1 MASDATPETEA
12 YAGEVLRAWGPPGTG
27 KTMYLAARVRKTVA
41 EHGPD
46 SLLLASFSTTAAHE
60 IASRFAEDNAAARP
74 LRHMVGTLHS
84 HAYRALGQS
93 NVALDPRILSDWNAS
108 VEPELHITPDTRKSG
123 GGSGIDSGSLSVD
136 PEMARTGDEL
146 LGVLDRLRAG
156 MVDPEDWPP
165 NVRAFAARWGAWKND
180 VEAVDYCMDERTE
193 VFTARGWLFGND
205 VREGDL
211 VRSVSPTTGLAEW
224 QPVVS
229 VYRRRGRSP
238 MIHMVNKVHDSLT
251 TPDHRWLINRRNS
264 HEEWSLDWATT
275 EHLNSTARILR
286 AAMPGDAPADAK
298 YADAFV
304 ELVAWWFTEGS
315 YQSGGGNRGQI
326 SQSHRVNPGYC
337 ARIEAA
343 LRVLCGAPG
352 LRRDGRV
359 IWSMSQSERR
369 GMTFYGIGAEVLNQL
384 DMLAPGKVPSIDF
397 LAGLTLAQLRLF
409 VSTALDADGH
419 VRRQASVFA
428 QNDER
433 RTEAFA
439 VAAILAGFSVT
450 FAAPRPMGTGMSY
463 SVTVSSRRLHAVVP
477 GTTGGFATGMRTP
490 VDYNGLIWCPTVDR
504 HHNFLA
510 RRNGKVYY
518 TGNTDMIYD
527 ALEMARDGVPP
538 PGRPKYIVVDEA
550 QDMTPLEI
558 ALALK
563 WGELAGKLVLGMDDD
578 QAINRWRGGDPAPL
592 LALHGDG
599 VVDHVLDRSY
609 RVPESVRA
617 VAERWV
623 RRLTSRREKVYHS
636 RLDEAGN
643 MVVGKAHH
651 VRETVRSIE
660 LINKI
665 VADVDAGHT
674 VMVIAS
680 CNYMLAPLIEN
691 MRAVGLPFHNPYR
704 PTEQRWNPLGSAVRE
719 GAIATSERVR
729 RFLALAERNW
739 TGADVAAWAE
749 LVKLSDAGMVRGA
762 KTIIARFDHDKEV
775 PFEEIAALFRDDDFG
790 REALRLATEPNVAFL
805 ENALLKA
812 KIELAAYPLQIARH
826 HGAAALDIKPKTV
839 VGTIHSVK
847 GAAAD
852 IVYVCPDVS
861 PAAANRMAHR
871 DGQAEAIR
879 LFYVAMTRA
888 YRELRV
894 LAPATRLYPKDLV
907 PSDLEVIEG

>member
-1 MASDATPETEA
+1 
-12 YAGEVLRAWGPPGTG
+12 
-27 KTMYLAARVRKTVA
+27 
-41 EHGPD
+41 
-46 SLLLASFSTTAAHE
+46 
-60 IASRFAEDNAAARP
+60 
-74 LRHMVGTLHS
+74 
-84 HAYRALGQS
+84 
-93 NVALDPRILSDWNAS
+93 
-108 VEPELHITPDTRKSG
+108 
-123 GGSGIDSGSLSVD
+123 
-136 PEMARTGDEL
+136 
-146 LGVLDRLRAG
+146 
-156 MVDPEDWPP
+156 
-165 NVRAFAARWGAWKND
+165 
-180 VEAVDYCMDERTE
+180 
-193 VFTARGWLFGND
+193 
-205 VREGDL
+205 
-211 VRSVSPTTGLAEW
+211 
-224 QPVVS
+224 
-229 VYRRRGRSP
+229 
-238 MIHMVNKVHDSLT
+238 
-251 TPDHRWLINRRNS
+251 
-264 HEEWSLDWATT
+264 
-275 EHLNSTARILR
+275 
-286 AAMPGDAPADAK
+286 
-298 YADAFV
+298 
-304 ELVAWWFTEGS
+304 
-315 YQSGGGNRGQI
+315 
-326 SQSHRVNPGYC
+326 
-337 ARIEAA
+337 
-343 LRVLCGAPG
+343 
-352 LRRDGRV
+352 
-359 IWSMSQSERR
+359 
-369 GMTFYGIGAEVLNQL
+369 
-384 DMLAPGKVPSIDF
+384 
-397 LAGLTLAQLRLF
+397 
-409 VSTALDADGH
+409 
-419 VRRQASVFA
+419 
-428 QNDER
+428 
-433 RTEAFA
+433 
-439 VAAILAGFSVT
+439 
-450 FAAPRPMGTGMSY
+450 
-463 SVTVSSRRLHAVVP
+463 
-477 GTTGGFATGMRTP
+477 
-490 VDYNGLIWCPTVDR
+490 
-504 HHNFLA
+504 
-510 RRNGKVYY
+510 
-518 TGNTDMIYD
+518 
-527 ALEMARDGVPP
+527 
-538 PGRPKYIVVDEA
+538 
-550 QDMTPLEI
+550 MTPLEI

-563 WGELAGKLVLGMDDD
+563 WGELAGRLVLGMDDD

-719 GAIATSERVR
+719 GAMATSERVR

-775 PFEEIAALFRDDDFG
+775 PFEEVAALFRDDDFG
-790 REALRLATEPNVAFL
+790 REALALATEPNVAFL
-805 ENALLKA
+805 EHALLKA
-812 KIELAAYPLQIARH
+812 KIEPAAYPLQIARH
-826 HGAAALDIKPKTV
+826 HGAAALDVAPQVV

-852 IVYVCPDVS
+852 VVYVCPDVS